1 MATHS
6 PDDYEINNPDDE
18 YLTRVVVDVTARTFY
33 MYSNEGDKRVVD
45 NNTVDEFMT
54 LLSVIR
60 DVVDD
65 DIIAYTDPMVT
76 TAP

>member
-65 DIIAYTDPMVT
+65 DIIAYTDPMVK

>member
-65 DIIAYTDPMVT
+65 DIIAYTAPMVT